1 MCAHDSL
8 RDRSISD
15 NLKGALSMFAVA
27 LLSSALIAYQVAII
41 QLLSLMQW
49 YHYASMVI
57 SVALLGFGAAGSL
70 LSLKREWL
78 LRHSNRLLPLLMISC
93 GITMITAV
101 ELSGSGFARF
111 DSYLLF
117 TGDWQ
122 WVRLLTSYLLFFIP
136 FFLGALALGIVFT
149 GNVAEIGK
157 VYFSN
162 LAGSGLGALLAAFLA
177 GYFFPASL
185 PMIAA
190 LMTMMAVLF
199 LLQNKD
205 RWLIIAAIIS
215 ITVFIF
221 YRLDKPT
228 VTKLSEY
235 KSLSKT
241 LNLPGARILI
251 QQPGAYGLV
260 QSVSADALRY
270 APGLSLAFD
279 KEVPVKKVIFNNGD
293 WFGSIDSWNPADSFH
308 LLDYT
313 TMMLPYVLKKRN
325 NVLSLN
331 AGTGLHIS
339 HALRNHALHIDA
351 VEPHRTIAKLLLN
364 ELAADNDSLFY
375 QPQIKMHI
383 TEPRSFLSSTNKK
396 YGLIQLP
403 LIGAFGGGVG
413 LYAMREE
420 YGLTKEAFLKM
431 WNLLEDDGVISITT
445 WMDYPF
451 RNPLKLTA
459 TLAETLEEAGIVQH
473 RSHITAVRSWA
484 TVTYLL
490 KKSVFTDA
498 DTAAIRNFCTG
509 YFFDPLLLP
518 GLKQEELMIHNGISD
533 SSFFVYTDELLS
545 ANRKK
550 FYEEYGFHIKPAT
563 DDQPYFSQFL
573 RRKSLPHLSSIFGSQ
588 NVSFIELGWLI
599 SVITFLQITFMAVL
613 LIVVPL
619 FKLRR
624 GSRGTKKNWT
634 LLYFSGLGIGYMFFE
649 IVLIQK
655 FILFFGNPVYASAI
669 VICVMLLAS
678 GAGSY
683 YSSRLLP
690 APKIMQRI
698 LLMIFLFL
706 LVYTFGLR
714 LLLHQ
719 IASVPDFIKLIIS
732 MLIIA
737 CPAFLMGMPFP
748 LGLRAQAVMEEK
760 NIPWAWGINGCMSVI
775 SAALATLLTVEAG
788 FSTVILLAAICY
800 AVSMMSVWLVRERM
814 N

>member
-1 MCAHDSL
+1 MKPGILTMAA
-8 RDRSISD
+8 I
-15 NLKGALSMFAVA
+15 A

-49 YHYASMVI
+49 YHYANMVI

-78 LRHSNRLLPLLMISC
+78 LQHSNRLLPLLMIGC

-117 TGDWQ
+117 IGAWQ
-122 WVRLLTSYLLFFIP
+122 WLRLLINYTLFFIP

-149 GNVAEIGK
+149 KHVAEIGK
-157 VYFSN
+157 IYFSN
-162 LAGSGLGALLAAFLA
+162 LAGSGIGALLGAFLA

-185 PMIAA
+185 PMVAA
-190 LMTMMAVLF
+190 LMAIMAVLF
-199 LLQNKD
+199 LLQKKD
-205 RWLIIAAIIS
+205 RWLTIATIFS

-228 VTKLSEY
+228 VTRLSEY

-251 QQPGAYGLV
+251 QRPGAYGLV
-260 QSVSADALRY
+260 QVVSADALRY

-279 KEVPVKKVIFNNGD
+279 KNVPVKKVIFNNGD
-293 WFGSIDSWNPADSFH
+293 WFGPVDSWDPADIFH

-325 NVLSLN
+325 NILVLN
-331 AGTGLHIS
+331 AGTGLNIS
-339 HALRNHALHIDA
+339 HALWNKASHIDA
-351 VEPHRTIAKLLLN
+351 VEPHRTVAKLLLN

-383 TEPRSFLSSTNKK
+383 TEPRSFLSLTNKK
-396 YGLIQLP
+396 YDLVQLP

-420 YGLTKEAFLKM
+420 YGLTKETFLKM

-451 RNPLKLTA
+451 RNPLKITA
-459 TLAETLEEAGIVQH
+459 TLAETLEEAGITQH

-498 DTAAIRNFCTG
+498 DTAAIRKFCAG

-518 GLKQEELMIHNGISD
+518 GLKQEERMIHNGISD
-533 SSFFVYTDELLS
+533 SSFFVYTDELLTG
-545 ANRKK
+545 NRKF
-550 FYEEYGFHIKPAT
+550 FYEEYGFNIKPAT
-563 DDQPYFSQFL
+563 DDKPYFSQFF
-573 RRKSLPHLSSIFGSQ
+573 RRKSFPHLSNVFGSQ

-599 SVITFLQITFMAVL
+599 SVITFLQITLMALL
-613 LIVVPL
+613 LILLPL

-624 GSRGTKKNWT
+624 VSSGSKKNWT
-634 LLYFSGLGIGYMFFE
+634 LFYFSGLGIGYMFFE

-690 APKIMQRI
+690 APKVMRRI
-698 LLMIFLFL
+698 LLLVFLFL
-706 LVYTFGLR
+706 LVYTFGLH
-714 LLLHQ
+714 LLLQQ
-719 IASVPDFIKLIIS
+719 IASLPDLFKLITS

-748 LGLRAQAVMEEK
+748 LGLRAQSVIEEK

-775 SAALATLLTVEAG
+775 SAALATLLTVETG
-788 FSTVILLAAICY
+788 FSTVIMMAAICY
-800 AVSMMSVWLVRERM
+800 AVSMMSIWLVRERM